1 MEGLNVIS
9 NSTCIFNIVV
19 LVHSLSVNQQRHLL
33 YICLNEPCHN
43 ACLFVKPFRGNVAY
57 HSQQCICLQLLNN
70 IFRNGKKNLTFQA
83 FSVFTL

>member
-33 YICLNEPCHN
+33 YICLNERVIMP
-43 ACLFVKPFRGNVAY
+43 ACLLS
-57 HSQQCICLQLLNN
+57 HSEAISFTAVYL
-70 IFRNGKKNLTFQA
+70 FTTFKQH
-83 FSVFTL
+83 F

>member
-33 YICLNEPCHN
+33 YICLNERVIMP
-43 ACLFVKPFRGNVAY
+43 ACLLSHSY

-70 IFRNGKKNLTFQA
+70 IFRNGKKKSDIPGL
-83 FSVFTL
+83 FSIQIMRV